1 MQILKNLEKNIS
13 LHSSIKI
20 ENLVIT
26 PIVLDE
32 FYHNDK
38 IVSFDTLFDSDLAE
52 AKEVSDEGI
61 VSRIN
66 IINKSKNFL
75 FITDGE
81 AIVGAKQNRIS
92 ERSVI
97 LNEVSETIIPVYC
110 VERGRW
116 GYRNNRDFSK
126 SEFSISPKSRDRKAE
141 FLKHKEDSYIQNMVW
156 QDVDELSQKNA
167 SYSSTSDLGE
177 VLNSKNYDYAIDEFK
192 DIAFNGF
199 IVSGSGRPFIEIFSD
214 KENSKKQLNKSIK
227 TWLADQNNVQESI
240 IDPNSCLRQFLN
252 SSWSIDDSIG
262 LEKAFNADGLN
273 NGRSIFLDDKII
285 HSYFYL

>member
-13 LHSSIKI
+13 LRSSIKI
-20 ENLVIT
+20 ESLVIT
-26 PIVLDE
+26 PVVLNE

-38 IVSFDTLFDSDLAE
+38 IVSFDILFDNHLAE

-66 IINKSKNFL
+66 IINKSEQFL

-97 LNEVSETIIPVYC
+97 LNEVSETTIPVYC

-141 FLKHKEDSYIQNMVW
+141 FLKYKEDSHIQNMVW
-156 QDVDELSQKNA
+156 QDVDEL
-167 SYSSTSDLGE
+167 
-177 VLNSKNYDYAIDEFK
+177 
-192 DIAFNGF
+192 
-199 IVSGSGRPFIEIFSD
+199 
-214 KENSKKQLNKSIK
+214 
-227 TWLADQNNVQESI
+227 
-240 IDPNSCLRQFLN
+240 
-252 SSWSIDDSIG
+252 
-262 LEKAFNADGLN
+262 
-273 NGRSIFLDDKII
+273 
-285 HSYFYL
+285 